1 MGAKVS
7 CAQTGFVREGLG
19 ARELRAG
26 EACLCVGIV
35 YAGAVCVDTVCA
47 LDCVCGG
54 AVCVEAVRVA
64 TACTPVSG
72 TLTPCVPVPCVQR
85 CRVCRYR
92 VR

>member
-35 YAGAVCVDTVCA
+35 YAGAVCVDI
-47 LDCVCGG
+47 
-54 AVCVEAVRVA
+54 VCV
-64 TACTPVSG
+64 TLPG
-72 TLTPCVPVPCVQR
+72 TC
-85 CRVCRYR
+85 
-92 VR
+92 

>member
-7 CAQTGFVREGLG
+7 CAQTGFVRKGLG

-35 YAGAVCVDTVCA
+35 YAGAVCV
-47 LDCVCGG
+47 
-54 AVCVEAVRVA
+54 EAVRVG

-72 TLTPCVPVPCVQR
+72 TLTLCVPVPCVQR
-85 CRVCRYR
+85 CRVRRYR

>member
-7 CAQTGFVREGLG
+7 CAQTGFVRKGLG

-26 EACLCVGIV
+26 ETCLCVGIV

-47 LDCVCGG
+47 LELCV
-54 AVCVEAVRVA
+54 RW
-64 TACTPVSG
+64 
-72 TLTPCVPVPCVQR
+72 R
-85 CRVCRYR
+85 R